1 MRSPRFDPTGKGAM
15 ARKPSKVELAT
26 YLLSRYL
33 NQLHPV
39 IWIITILV
47 ICMAVY
53 AISWGF
59 KTN

>member
-1 MRSPRFDPTGKGAM
+1 MS
-15 ARKPSKVELAT
+15 RKPSRFELT
-26 YLLSRYL
+26 TLFLSRYL

-39 IWIITILV
+39 IWIITVLV

-59 KTN
+59 RTN